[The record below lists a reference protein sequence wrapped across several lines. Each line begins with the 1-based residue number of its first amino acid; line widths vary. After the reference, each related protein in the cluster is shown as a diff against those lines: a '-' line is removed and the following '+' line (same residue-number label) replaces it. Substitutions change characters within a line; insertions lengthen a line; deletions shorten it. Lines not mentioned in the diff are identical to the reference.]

1 MLYQFEREFPLATIL
16 LLSVI
21 LQAASAIIAASQIN
35 AVKRNYVIAWICVS
49 FALLLMVERRLAPL
63 WRLLVQGQ
71 SSSFLDANFGLAI
84 SILMLIGN
92 YGVRQL
98 FRNLELQRIELE
110 QLASFDAL
118 TGLANRRS
126 VLEKAKFEMSRALR
140 TEHQFSFLMIDIDHF
155 KKVNDTFGHAAGDQ
169 VLHQIAEIMV
179 CELRNIDICGRI
191 GGEEFLV
198 VMPDTN
204 LDKALIAAERL
215 RMAVAS
221 CNFHLSDQ
229 VFPITISIGAVVPS
243 LGKEASLDAL
253 LAEADRALYKAKSNG
268 RNRVEAALNV

>member
-1 MLYQFEREFPLATIL
+1 MLHPAEGEIPLAIIL

-21 LQAASAIIAASQIN
+21 LQAAAAIIAASQIN

-49 FALLLMVERRLAPL
+49 FALILMVERRLAPL
-63 WRLLVQGQ
+63 WRLVVEGQ

-84 SILMLIGN
+84 SIFMLIGN

-98 FRNLELQRIELE
+98 FRNLELQNIELE
-110 QLASFDAL
+110 QLANFDTL
-118 TGLANRRS
+118 TGLDNRRS

-140 TEHQFSFLMIDIDHF
+140 TEHQFSFLMMDIDHF
-155 KKVNDTFGHAAGDQ
+155 KKVNDTFGHAAGDK

-179 CELRNIDICGRI
+179 RELRNIDICGRI

-229 VFPITISIGAVVPS
+229 AFPITISIGAVVPS
-243 LGKEASLDAL
+243 LYKEASLDAL

>member
-1 MLYQFEREFPLATIL
+1 MPHQIEGEISLATIL
-16 LLSVI
+16 VISLI
-21 LQAASAIIAASQIN
+21 LQTTAAVIAASQIN

-140 TEHQFSFLMIDIDHF
+140 TEHQFSFLMMDIDHF

-179 CELRNIDICGRI
+179 RELRNIDICGRI

-215 RMAVAS
+215 RIAVATY
-221 CNFHLSDQ
+221 NFHLSDEP
-229 VFPITISIGAVVPS
+229 FPVTISIGAVVPS

-268 RNRVEAALNV
+268 RNCVEAALNV

>member
-84 SILMLIGN
+84 SIFMLIGN

-98 FRNLELQRIELE
+98 FKNLELQRFKLE
-110 QLASFDAL
+110 KLANFDTL
-118 TGLANRRS
+118 TGLDNRRS

-140 TEHQFSFLMIDIDHF
+140 TEHQFSFLMIDIDYF

-179 CELRNIDICGRI
+179 RELRNIDICGRI

-253 LAEADRALYKAKSNG
+253 LAEADRALYKAKNNG
-268 RNRVEAALNV
+268 RNCVEAALNV

>member
-1 MLYQFEREFPLATIL
+1 MPHQIEGEISLATIL
-16 LLSVI
+16 VISLI
-21 LQAASAIIAASQIN
+21 LQTTAAVIAASQIN

-140 TEHQFSFLMIDIDHF
+140 TEHQFSFLMMDIDHF

-179 CELRNIDICGRI
+179 HELRNIDICGRI

-215 RMAVAS
+215 RIAVATY
-221 CNFHLSDQ
+221 NFHLSDEP
-229 VFPITISIGAVVPS
+229 FPVTISIGAVVPS

-268 RNRVEAALNV
+268 RNCVEAALNV